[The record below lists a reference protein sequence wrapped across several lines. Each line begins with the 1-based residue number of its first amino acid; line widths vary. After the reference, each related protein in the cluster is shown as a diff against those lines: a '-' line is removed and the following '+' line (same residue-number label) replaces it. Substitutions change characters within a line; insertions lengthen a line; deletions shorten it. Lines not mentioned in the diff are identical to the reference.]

1 MTLARRSVTSDH
13 LHVLFPNVRLSVND
27 TIILA
32 SNLSS
37 STYRDFINYTSRF
50 VYDLNHA
57 YCHVGVSRSPRR
69 YRYRCRRQDFI
80 ITTRPDMHSLWI
92 LNWFGFQRLTGQ
104 AGPRSSEE
112 PGRRLTNVN
121 GLKRA

>member
-50 VYDLNHA
+50 VYDVNHT
-57 YCHVGVSRSPRR
+57 YCHVGRGGRQSVAATLSLSLSSSRFH
-69 YRYRCRRQDFI
+69 YHD
-80 ITTRPDMHSLWI
+80 TTGYGFFMDTKLVWI
-92 LNWFGFQRLTGQ
+92 STSDGSGRAAKFGGARTS
-104 AGPRSSEE
+104 AY
-112 PGRRLTNVN
+112 
-121 GLKRA
+121 